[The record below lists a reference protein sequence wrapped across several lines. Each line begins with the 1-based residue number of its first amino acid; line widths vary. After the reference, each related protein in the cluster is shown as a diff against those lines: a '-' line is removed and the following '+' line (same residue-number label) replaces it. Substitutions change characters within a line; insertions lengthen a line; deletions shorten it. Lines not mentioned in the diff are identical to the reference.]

1 MPGDSGQTT
10 LGSALL
16 GAIVPA
22 IVTAMGGLIVAWYT
36 HTTQGHDQAIESAR
50 AAASASAQADQQA
63 QSVREQNRAAQIEL
77 LRDLAPRVSGTAG
90 SPANCPL
97 VLGLW
102 ESVYPGTP
110 APVLTAACP
119 TLLGAGASPAEQH
132 WGVALVAPSTE
143 TIACEQAD
151 FARAHGLP
159 VATVYRLDSHA
170 TYQAV
175 VGEYSSKSEAE
186 PGAAFVRVTLRLDA
200 AVVRIDSSIRPFYK
214 FHVCNSTARDAGEE
228 GS

>member
-10 LGSALL
+10 LGSVLL

-36 HTTQGHDQAIESAR
+36 HTTQAHDQAIESAR

-119 TLLGAGASPAEQH
+119 TLLGAGAPPSEQH
-132 WGVALVAPSTE
+132 WGVALAAPSAE
-143 TIACEQAD
+143 AIACERAD
-151 FARAHGLP
+151 LARAHGLP
-159 VATVYRLDSHA
+159 VATVYRLDGHA
-170 TYQAV
+170 TFQAV
-175 VGEYSSKSEAE
+175 VGDYSSKSEAE
-186 PGAAFVRVTLRLDA
+186 AGAAFARVALRLDA
-200 AVVRIDSSIRPFYK
+200 AAARTDSSVHPFYK
-214 FHVCNSTARDAGEE
+214 FHVCNQAVRDAGDQDT
-228 GS
+228 